1 MKLIVTKPERDIRL
15 LLPTGLV
22 LNGLSAQIVSLAMRK
37 KDVRLSPAQ
46 LSGLFR
52 ELRRF
57 KREHPD
63 WVLVEAETASGEYIT
78 VRL

>member
-15 LLPTGLV
+15 LLPTCLV
-22 LNGLSAQIVSLAMRK
+22 LNRLSAQIGSRAMQDK
-37 KDVRLSPAQ
+37 NVRISPAQ
-46 LSGLFR
+46 LNGLFR